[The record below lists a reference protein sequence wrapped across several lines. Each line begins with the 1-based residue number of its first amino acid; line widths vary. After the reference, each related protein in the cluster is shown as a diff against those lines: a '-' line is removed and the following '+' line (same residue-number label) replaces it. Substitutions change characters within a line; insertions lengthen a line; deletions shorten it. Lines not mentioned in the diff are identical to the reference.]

1 MTIFTAVHPAGHS
14 RPIGKYSPAVSVPI
28 GAGQRL
34 LFISGQVATD
44 ADGAVLAP
52 GDAGAQTEAVF
63 ERLARILDTAGGDLS
78 ALVNVVIY
86 LRDIADFP
94 AVSAVRNRV
103 LGTPPPA
110 STLVQ
115 VASLAEAGCV
125 VEISGIAVIG
135 EDGERG

>member
-1 MTIFTAVHPAGHS
+1 MTIFTAIHPAGHS
-14 RPIGKYSPAVSVPI
+14 RPIGKYSPAVAVPI
-28 GAGQRL
+28 GAGRRL

-44 ADGAVLAP
+44 AGGAVLAP
-52 GDAGAQTEAVF
+52 GDARAQTEIIF
-63 ERLARILDTAGGDLS
+63 ERLTSILHTAGGDLS
-78 ALVNVVIY
+78 ALVSVVIY

-103 LGTPPPA
+103 LAAPPPA

-125 VEISGIAVIG
+125 VEISGVAVIG